1 MLGWTK
7 NKDKT
12 IDDFE
17 KFDTAKARP
26 DLTPEELKLSSKI
39 ENDFMD
45 SQAARMAEVDDTG
58 YSIEDA
64 WEDDY
69 FMYKGGG
76 LQWLTNFAYRSK
88 SIRKIRPNSEDNFI
102 FNSITIQ
109 HANITA
115 SIPETTITGQEATDE
130 DIATE
135 LTCLIRLNDQR
146 NKFAK
151 TWKRWVYDYITSGP
165 TIAMV
170 TWDNEWMGGRGPN
183 RWVGDIRVERCDKWD
198 MYFDPAIT
206 DLETRLQDCSYIIRR
221 PRKKLRAIRSI
232 FPERGHYVAEQTNED
247 DHIDEGSNPE
257 QAYVIEHWTRG
268 FPPFV
273 PEKRAKELREKA
285 ARLESEGDYYKA
297 QDYYD
302 AAKGDLE
309 GVHVAYMA
317 DGILLE
323 YCPYEFEDGLYP
335 FVFTTRF
342 SDDKNPWGFGE
353 IRNIKIP
360 QIMHNKADEIEMEA
374 MAKEGLGG
382 GYFQNGTIS
391 PKQLDNITQNSG
403 KGGMWFPVDDVQG
416 MKDRTGVK
424 VPGSITN
431 YKEHKQRMVETLSQ
445 ITPIQQGMSPGS
457 NMPFK
462 AIQELGNRTDI
473 RMEQAAD
480 KLNDFLIEIN
490 KLRINRI
497 DQFYTEDRYYRI
509 TGNDGKI
516 KEGTFNRQKMEQE
529 WPRETVQV
537 DQTDPT
543 TGEVYQESVDRM
555 EKYVPEF
562 DIKVSILSE
571 KPTDRNYYTSL
582 GMELY
587 GMQLL
592 TPEDLLYTL
601 DEGKLPPIEDILTN
615 VRSQNAT
622 LAIVNQVQTLP
633 PEMQQQALQTM
644 QGSIQ
649 PFVQQAL
656 MQPQQKSGGTNGQMQ
671 GQR

>member
-1 MLGWTK
+1 MFGWTK
-7 NKDKT
+7 DKDKT
-12 IDDFE
+12 IDDTE
-17 KFDTAKARP
+17 LYTNPKERP
-26 DLTPEELKLSSKI
+26 DLSQDELKLSSKI
-39 ENDFMD
+39 ENDFQD
-45 SQAARMAEVDDTG
+45 SQSCRMAELDDTG
-58 YSIEDA
+58 YSIEDS

-69 FMYKGGG
+69 YMYKGGG

-88 SIRKIRPNSEDNFI
+88 RLRQIRPNSEDNFI
-102 FNSITIQ
+102 FNSVTIQ

-115 SIPETTITGQEATDE
+115 SIPEVTITGQEASDE
-130 DIATE
+130 DVATE
-135 LTCLIRLNDQR
+135 LTCLIRLNDTR
-146 NKFAK
+146 NEFGK
-151 TWKRWVYDYITSGP
+151 TWKRWVYDFITSGP

-221 PRKKLRAIRSI
+221 PRKKLRDIRSI
-232 FPERGHYVAEQTNED
+232 FPERGKYVAEQTNED

-257 QAYVIEHWTRG
+257 QAYVIEHWHRG
-268 FPPFV
+268 FPHYMPK
-273 PEKRAKELREKA
+273 ERAKKLREKA
-285 ARLESEGDYYKA
+285 ARLESEGDFYKA

-309 GVHVAYMA
+309 GVHVAYMS

-342 SDDKNPWGFGE
+342 TDDKSPWGFGE
-353 IRNIKIP
+353 IRNVKIP

-391 PKQLDNITQNSG
+391 PRQLDNIITNSG
-403 KGGMWFPVDDVQG
+403 KGGMWFPVDDVNG

-424 VPGSITN
+424 VPTSITN
-431 YKEHKQRMVETLSQ
+431 YKEHKQRMIETLTQ

-480 KLNDFLIEIN
+480 KLKDFLINIT

-516 KEGTFNRQKMEQE
+516 KEGTFNRQNMEQE

-543 TGEVYQESVDRM
+543 TGEIYQEPVQRM
-555 EKYVPEF
+555 EKYIPEF
-562 DIKVSILSE
+562 DVKVTILSE

-582 GMELY
+582 AMELY

-601 DEGKLPPIEDILTN
+601 DEGKLPPTEDILQN
-615 VRSQNAT
+615 LREQNAT
-622 LAIVNQVQTLP
+622 MAIVNQVQQLP
-633 PEMQQQALQTM
+633 PELQQQALQTM
-644 QGSIQ
+644 QGSMQ
-649 PFVQQAL
+649 PF
-656 MQPQQKSGGTNGQMQ
+656 MQYAIPPKGGGQNATQKGQV
-671 GQR
+671 